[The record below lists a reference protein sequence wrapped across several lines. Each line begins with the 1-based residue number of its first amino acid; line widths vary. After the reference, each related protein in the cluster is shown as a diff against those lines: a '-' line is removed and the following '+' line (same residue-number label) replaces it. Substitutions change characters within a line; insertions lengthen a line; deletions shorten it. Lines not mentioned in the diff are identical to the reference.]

1 MSVAA
6 TISQSNLRPLDRR
19 EIEQRIARCPRPPSL
34 ARINETLRDLL
45 RADQR
50 YTSQISDVIRRDPSL
65 TARMLR
71 LVNSVYYG
79 LETPVNSIEEAVFYL
94 GVKQIRQLA
103 TATPIIED
111 LQRLAGDTAFPWRE
125 FWQHCIGTALLTR
138 EVLSGV
144 RAPNDETDYVAGLV
158 HDMGKIVMAAGFPE
172 YFQEVRRR
180 TNESPCAIAEVE
192 LEVLGISH
200 DELGAIYLQ
209 HHRLPTLL
217 VEAAQFHHAPERAT
231 EHQVTVAAVQ
241 VADTLIRHA
250 KIGHSG
256 NTEEVAPDQWE
267 RTAGWNILF
276 ANKDEPTVSLTRA
289 SLNRAVA
296 RLPELLE
303 GLV

>member
-1 MSVAA
+1 MSPAAPIVAA
-6 TISQSNLRPLDRR
+6 NLRPLDRR
-19 EIEQRIARCPRPPSL
+19 EIELRIGRCPRPPSL

-45 RADQR
+45 HADQR

-94 GVKQIRQLA
+94 GVRQIRQLA

-158 HDMGKIVMAAGFPE
+158 HDMGKIVIAAGFPE

-180 TNESPCAIAEVE
+180 TTEAPRSMAEVE

-200 DELGAIYLQ
+200 DELGALYLQ
-209 HHRLPTLL
+209 HHRLPSLL
-217 VEAAQFHHAPERAT
+217 VEAAQFHHAPERAR

-241 VADTLIRHA
+241 IADTLIRHA

-256 NTEEVAPDQWE
+256 NSEAVTNDQWE
-267 RTAGWNILF
+267 QTSGWAILF
-276 ANKDEPTVSLTRA
+276 ANKDEPTLSLTRA

>member
-1 MSVAA
+1 MPSPD
-6 TISQSNLRPLDRR
+6 LRPLNRR
-19 EIEQRIARCPRPPSL
+19 EIETRLARCPRPPSL
-34 ARINETLRDLL
+34 ARINESLRDLL
-45 RADQR
+45 QADQSG
-50 YTSQISDVIRRDPSL
+50 TDQISAVIRRDPSL

-79 LETPVNSIEEAVFYL
+79 LDTPVSNIEEAVFFL
-94 GVKQIRQLA
+94 GVRQIRQLA

-111 LQRLAGDTAFPWRE
+111 LQRLAGDTPFPWRE

-144 RAPNDETDYVAGLV
+144 RAPNDETDYVSGLV

-172 YFQEVRRR
+172 YFVEVCRR
-180 TNESPCAIAEVE
+180 TSESPLAMADVE
-192 LEVLGISH
+192 REVLGISH
-200 DELGAIYLQ
+200 DELGGLYLE
-209 HHRLPTLL
+209 HHHLPSLL
-217 VEAAQFHHAPERAT
+217 VESAKFHHSPELAQD
-231 EHQVTVAAVQ
+231 HQITVAAVQ

-250 KIGHSG
+250 KIGYSG
-256 NTEEVAPDQWE
+256 NSQVVENDQWE
-267 RTAGWNILF
+267 KTAGWQILF
-276 ANKDEPTVSLTRA
+276 ASKDELTLNLTRA